1 MDCESNPVKV
11 QDGSSQ
17 GSHEESSCCEAS
29 VLNIV
34 VSLNKIQMC
43 CWDRKENHPSTVVM
57 KGKLAFW
64 SLPREAIR
72 GTGVLST
79 LCWLYFLAPEVAA

>member
-57 KGKLAFW
+57 KGKLAFGAC
-64 SLPREAIR
+64 LVKLLEE
-72 GTGVLST
+72 LE
-79 LCWLYFLAPEVAA
+79 FLALCVGFIF